1 MVDRKTQSFEDLIV
15 WQEAMELAVSIYKT
29 SKNFPAS
36 EQFAITS
43 QGRRSAASVSAN
55 IAEGFGRQSQKE
67 KLQFFSIA
75 YGSLLETKS
84 FLYLAEKL
92 KYINKENLDIF
103 LEKITMLQRQMNS
116 LTKIIRNNA

>member
-1 MVDRKTQSFEDLIV
+1 MVGKINSFEQLTV
-15 WQEAMELAVSIYKT
+15 WQKAIELATQVYKVT
-29 SKNFPAS
+29 KKFPPS
-36 EQFAITS
+36 EQFALTN
-43 QGRRSAASVSAN
+43 QLRRAASSVSAN

-92 KYINKENLDIF
+92 EYVDRQTLEPLFEDIV
-103 LEKITMLQRQMNS
+103 TLQKQTNAF
-116 LTKIIRNNA
+116 TKSIKQHG